1 MIKIFFLIAGFLLAT
16 IVNADNGEF
25 TLVDSQVGGFLEK
38 IDKVKDGN
46 VLVFKGSQKYL
57 SLQVANF
64 CDISSIRTF
73 TDPEVGDRVLCVKVP
88 KRKNVDYSFPHLR

>member
-1 MIKIFFLIAGFLLAT
+1 MIKIFFLIAGFLLAP

-38 IDKVKDGN
+38 IDKVKDGT
-46 VLVFKGSQKYL
+46 VLVFRRNKRYL

-73 TDPEVGDRVLCVKVP
+73 TDPGFGDTVLCVKVP
-88 KRKNVDYSFPHLR
+88 KRKNVDYIDPY